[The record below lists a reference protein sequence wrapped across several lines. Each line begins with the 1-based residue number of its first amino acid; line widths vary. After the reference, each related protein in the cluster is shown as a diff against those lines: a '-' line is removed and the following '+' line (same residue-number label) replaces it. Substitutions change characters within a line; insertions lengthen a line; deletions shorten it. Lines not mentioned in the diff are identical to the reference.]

1 MKNRIKAGTNSWLQ
15 RFLVGALTCLLIAL
29 LVSPAL
35 AQQKRRINIGGAQAG
50 GVNYLMAVGWAEVIN
65 RSLPEYNAVGLET
78 GGNVENPRL
87 IGKGEIETGFCDIRG
102 ATLAY
107 LGQPPFTTAIKNLRV
122 GTFLQHAV
130 LQIVTL
136 EKSNIRRI
144 EDLKGKVVNM
154 GAAGSL
160 VAPDMEALLRLHNIA
175 IKDVKVRRLGASE
188 SMEALG
194 DGLID
199 AAGVYGAPPAP
210 AITSLA
216 VRQKIRLISVDEK
229 LLKSVQAKEY
239 IVCYT
244 IPPNTYKGQDEK
256 VFAWAVTNGPFYSAG
271 ASADDVYKWTKVII
285 EHKDELAKLHPT
297 ARGIRFM
304 TKEEVEVTP
313 IPIHPGVLK
322 YANEVGMKY

>member
-1 MKNRIKAGTNSWLQ
+1 MRKI
-15 RFLVGALTCLLIAL
+15 LTSLLMPIIL
-29 LVSPAL
+29 LMFVWPAS

-65 RSLPEYNAVGLET
+65 RFLPEYNAVGLET

-87 IGKGEIETGFCDIRG
+87 IGKNEIETGFCDIRG

-107 LGQPPFTTAIKNLRV
+107 LGQPPFTTPIKNLRIGFFV
-122 GTFLQHAV
+122 QHAV

-136 EKSNIRRI
+136 EKSKIRRI

-160 VAPDMEALLRLHNIA
+160 VAPDMEALLRLHNISV
-175 IKDVKVRRLGASE
+175 KDVKVRRLGASE
-188 SMEALG
+188 SMEALS

-199 AAGVYGAPPAP
+199 AAGVYGAPPSP
-210 AITSLA
+210 AVTSIA
-216 VRQKIRLISVDEK
+216 VREKIRLISVDEK

-239 IVCYT
+239 IVSYT

-256 VFAWAVTNGPFYSAG
+256 VVAWAVTNGPYYNSAT
-271 ASADDVYKWTKVII
+271 STDDVYKWTKVMM
-285 EHKDELAKLHPT
+285 EHKDELAKLHPVGK
-297 ARGIRFM
+297 GIRLL
-304 TKEEVEVTP
+304 TKEEVSVSP